1 MGWLPWVIPFTRS
14 MSPAVCIRQTLR
26 DIRTPLFRAWIPVE
40 MPGEWQGWTSLRKHP
55 LAGSVVSECILAH
68 SLQDGNCPAAAAAA
82 AVAFRARSSCG
93 VQLML
98 GFAMLEDRQLLT
110 PNIRCPERE

>member
-40 MPGEWQGWTSLRKHP
+40 MPGECQGWTWLRKHP
-55 LAGSVVSECILAH
+55 LAGSVESECILAL
-68 SLQDGNCPAAAAAA
+68 SLQDRNCPAAAAAA
-82 AVAFRARSSCG
+82 VASRARSSCG

>member
-1 MGWLPWVIPFTRS
+1 MGSIPIARS

-26 DIRTPLFRAWIPVE
+26 DIRTPLFRAWILVE
-40 MPGEWQGWTSLRKHP
+40 MPGECLGWTSLRKHP
-55 LAGSVVSECILAH
+55 LAGSVESECILAQ
-68 SLQDGNCPAAAAAA
+68 SLQDRNCPAAAAAA
-82 AVAFRARSSCG
+82 VASRARSSCG

>member
-1 MGWLPWVIPFTRS
+1 

-40 MPGEWQGWTSLRKHP
+40 MPGECQGWTWLRKHP
-55 LAGSVVSECILAH
+55 LAGSVESECILAQ
-68 SLQDGNCPAAAAAA
+68 SLQDRNCPAAAAAP
-82 AVAFRARSSCG
+82 VASRARSSCG